1 MSNVKLEVIEGNGE
15 EFAETIG
22 RRIVTAILKRDDA
35 EYDKLRRT
43 LHPTVNLSVVPS
55 TCDIQHE
62 PATPHRTSEEE
73 I

>member
-1 MSNVKLEVIEGNGE
+1 MDKNQFTVIEGNGA

-22 RRIVTAILKRDDA
+22 RKLVTAILKRDDA

-43 LHPTVNLSVVPS
+43 LHPSVNLTVVPS
-55 TCDIQHE
+55 TGGIQHE
-62 PATPHRTSEEE
+62 PAVPHHTSEEG